1 MQKRL
6 RGIVLV
12 VISLMIVSCDWW
24 WYYEYYV
31 VNNYNEPVT
40 FKFTRVDRYYKNKK
54 DTTIIIKPLEKV
66 MIASYFLEEAGY
78 HDKAPSNP
86 EDKDVPALWKYIHYI
101 TIGNDTIPSQRY
113 NTQDKW
119 GFEREGGNGYF
130 TLYLNP

>member
-6 RGIVLV
+6 LGIVLV

-54 DTTIIIKPLEKV
+54 DTTIIIKPLENPKRT
-66 MIASYFLEEAGY
+66 
-78 HDKAPSNP
+78 DPSSHVSLTP
-86 EDKDVPALWKYIHYI
+86 LAI
-101 TIGNDTIPSQRY
+101 
-113 NTQDKW
+113 
-119 GFEREGGNGYF
+119 F
-130 TLYLNP
+130 